1 MNGHIFLAVLLL
13 GGGVAAA
20 LSAIVA
26 ALDQDEPLVAFV
38 LAVVAVL
45 LFAFGFAV
53 AFA

>member
-1 MNGHIFLAVLLL
+1 MNGHIFLA

-20 LSAIVA
+20 LGAIVA
-26 ALDQDEPLVAFV
+26 ALDQDEPFIATV

-45 LFAFGFAV
+45 LFAFGFSV